1 MDSPV
6 KARHE
11 SWAMEVVQRGLLVGQ
26 DGYQLWLRHAPLT
39 DEVRRQAYRQ
49 TFGQVTLIGQS
60 PTLLAVER
68 ELRHALPSML
78 AQTVS
83 ITRGNQ
89 PEDEGGLL
97 VASVRGFP
105 ALPGLAGDL
114 SDLGDE
120 GFALLRL
127 QRKGRA
133 LFVVAAQ
140 TDVGALY
147 GVYELLRRL
156 AQGLPVEQVTGRS
169 VPKVKLRMLNH
180 WDNLD
185 GTIERGY
192 AGHSLWNWY
201 ALPDIVDPRYTD
213 YARACASVG
222 INGITLTN
230 VNANALILS
239 DDYLVKV
246 KALADVFR
254 PYGVRVYLTARFSAP
269 MVLDGLDTADPE
281 DERVQRWWDNKC
293 ATIYRLIPDF
303 GGFVV
308 KANSEG
314 QPGPQDY
321 RRSHAQGANV
331 LARALRPHGGHVM
344 WRAFVYS
351 AETPTDRASQA
362 YAEFV
367 PLDGLFEPNCLVQ
380 VKNGPIDFM
389 PREPQHPLFGAM
401 PRTPMM
407 LEFQLTQEYL
417 GNSTHL
423 CYLGPLFAEVLHSP
437 AHGGTVAQVVEG
449 SLRPPGITG
458 MTAVSNVGSDVNW
471 CGHHFAAA
479 NWYAYGRLAWD
490 PEGDPRELAL
500 EWIKQTWGTHEGVVD
515 VLLSLMM
522 ESREAVVSYMT
533 PLGLHHI
540 MAYNHHQGPA
550 PWFDQGRPD
559 WTCTYY
565 HRADAAGLGFDRTM
579 SGSGNIE
586 QYPASY
592 QRLVENIATCPL
604 ELLLWFHHVPWSAP
618 LSTGNTLWQE
628 LCLRYQAG
636 VDTVGD
642 FIEHWASIEQHVDE
656 LRYSA
661 VRQALLRQQADAI
674 RWKDACLSYF
684 HTFSGLPYP
693 SQVTPPQHTLD
704 WYKQQEQYFVPG
716 IPERRFGH

>member
-1 MDSPV
+1 
-6 KARHE
+6 
-11 SWAMEVVQRGLLVGQ
+11 MELVQRGLLEGQ

-49 TFGQVTLIGQS
+49 AFGQVNVVGHS
-60 PTLLAVER
+60 ATLLAAER
-68 ELRHALPSML
+68 ELSRALPSML
-78 AQTVS
+78 AQPVS
-83 ITRGNQ
+83 ITRGISVQ
-89 PEDEGGLL
+89 EESGLL
-97 VASVRGFP
+97 IASVQGLP
-105 ALPGLAGDL
+105 ALKDLVGEL
-114 SDLGDE
+114 SDLGTE
-120 GFALLRL
+120 GFALVRV
-127 QRKGRA
+127 QRRGRA

-140 TDVGALY
+140 TDLGVLY
-147 GVYELLRRL
+147 GAYELLRRL
-156 AQGLPVEQVTGRS
+156 AQGVPVEQLTGRFI
-169 VPKVKLRMLNH
+169 PKVKLRMLNH

-192 AGHSLWNWY
+192 AGFSLWNWY
-201 ALPDIVDPRYTD
+201 ALPDIVDPRYLD

-222 INGITLTN
+222 INGVTLTN

-239 DDYLVKV
+239 HDYLLKV
-246 KALADVFR
+246 KALADVLR

-269 MVLDGLDTADPE
+269 MVLDGLETADPE
-281 DERVQRWWDNKC
+281 DERVQRWWSDKC
-293 ATIYRLIPDF
+293 TAIYRLIPDF

-321 RRSHAQGANV
+321 GRSHAQGANL
-331 LARALRPHGGHVM
+331 LARALRPHGGTVM

-351 AETPTDRASQA
+351 AEVPTDRASQA

-367 PLDGLFEPNCLVQ
+367 PLDGQFEPNCLVQ
-380 VKNGPIDFM
+380 VKNGPIDFQ

-401 PRTPMM
+401 PHTPMM
-407 LEFQLTQEYL
+407 MEFQLTQEYL

-423 CYLGPLFAEVLHSP
+423 CYLAPLFAEVLNSP
-437 AHGGTVAQVVEG
+437 GHGGTVAQVVQG
-449 SLRPPGITG
+449 AVRPTSVTG
-458 MTAVSNVGSDVNW
+458 MTAVSNVGSDPNW

-490 PEGDPRELAL
+490 PESDPRDLAL
-500 EWIKQTWGTHEGVVD
+500 EWIKQTWGTHEGLVD
-515 VLLSLMM
+515 VLLSIMLQ
-522 ESREAVVSYMT
+522 SREAVVNYMT

-550 PWFDQGRPD
+550 PWIDQGRPD

-565 HRADAAGLGFDRTM
+565 HRADAAGLGFDRTKR
-579 SGSGNIE
+579 GSGNIE
-586 QYPASY
+586 QYPPSY
-592 QRLVENIATCPL
+592 QRLVEDSTTCPL
-604 ELLLWFHHVPWSAP
+604 DLLLWFHHVAWSAP

-636 VDTVGD
+636 VDAVGD
-642 FIEHWASIEQHVDE
+642 FIERWASVEQHVDE

-661 VRQALLRQQADAI
+661 VRGALLRQRADAV

-684 HTFSGLPYP
+684 HGFCRLPYP
-693 SQVTPPQHTLD
+693 SQVTPPEHALD